1 MMLNLNPVSFGPFSS
16 GAQTHPI
23 QTSFFSSQPAQVMF
37 LGRGQSTVPT
47 GVIARGQATTPTRAQ
62 YTPTPPRN
70 ECDSDSHGCDD
81 NSDKGCDVSDHVKVV
96 LTPSG
101 DDESECVVEKV
112 KAVSLN
118 GTEEKN
124 GAEEKVAPKREQQNK
139 KWQSELFY
147 RSVKSD

>member
-1 MMLNLNPVSFGPFSS
+1 M
-16 GAQTHPI
+16 
-23 QTSFFSSQPAQVMF
+23 PA
-37 LGRGQSTVPT
+37 
-47 GVIARGQATTPTRAQ
+47 GVIARGQATMPTRPQ
-62 YTPTPPRN
+62 YTPSPPRN

-118 GTEEKN
+118 GTEGKN

-147 RSVKSD
+147 HSVKSD